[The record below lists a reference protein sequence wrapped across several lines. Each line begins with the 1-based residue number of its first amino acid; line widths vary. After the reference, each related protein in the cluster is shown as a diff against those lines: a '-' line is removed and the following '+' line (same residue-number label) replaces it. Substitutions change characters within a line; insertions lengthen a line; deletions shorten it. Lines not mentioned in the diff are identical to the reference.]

1 MKYLSI
7 ENLTKIGACKG
18 GIALVKFANLQHYD
32 LCELDIEGDVRNYV
46 SWLNAS
52 LSWAESKYEPS
63 SVLDDSEYTCTYYD
77 NGNILTRTN
86 GYGSTWV
93 YDIHGNIISYTK
105 AGVLKW
111 TRTFD
116 SNGNMLTHVDP
127 IGYSSTYTYNEMNDI
142 LTYVSSSG
150 IWYSYT
156 YSKEGLVLTYISDI
170 ASSSY
175 EYLTDVPGY
184 LLVVKENGEEILTVK
199 LKS

>member
-18 GIALVKFANLQHYD
+18 GISLVKFANLQHYD

-52 LSWAESKYEPS
+52 LSWAESKCEPS
-63 SVLDDSEYTCTYYD
+63 SVLDDSEHTCTYD
-77 NGNILTRTN
+77 T
-86 GYGSTWV
+86 
-93 YDIHGNIISYTK
+93 HGNTVSYTR

-116 SNGNMLTHVDP
+116 SNGNMLTHVYP
-127 IGYSSTYTYNEMNDI
+127 VGHSSAYTYNEMNDI

-156 YSKEGLVLTYISDI
+156 YSEEGLVLTYVSDI
-170 ASSSY
+170 ASISY

-199 LKS
+199 LKTN